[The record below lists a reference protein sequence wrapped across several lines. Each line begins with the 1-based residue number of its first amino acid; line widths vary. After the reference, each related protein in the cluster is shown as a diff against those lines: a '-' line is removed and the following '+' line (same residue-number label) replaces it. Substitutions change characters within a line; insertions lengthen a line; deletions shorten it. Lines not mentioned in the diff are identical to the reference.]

1 MAEITIV
8 TLVHNP
14 GKYIYPCV
22 NSVLGQTLSD
32 FEYVI
37 IDNASSDGTK
47 EVLEAYAEKDAR
59 IRLYRNEENNMGS
72 VKTIETYVSTE
83 YYMVLDHD
91 DYLEPEA
98 LECLYSVAK
107 ENDLDMVFGRC
118 EQMDANGNPLEES
131 GIKMDIPCLLQE
143 ELWRWFDSLYWQ
155 MRTQWGKLIRTDL
168 IKYIDMENLKKRQAS
183 KYAGDTVIILS
194 MAFAAKRLG
203 TVEKIVHHYRI
214 LDKSESKSYCRQRFL
229 ADWVVLDMARD
240 LLRKQQGLIGR
251 NDVYLLRVYYCAIL
265 DTLTMIMRGEVEP
278 QEKIEALTEIV
289 ADEHTK
295 EMREVLKIYVPEEE
309 KVFVE
314 RFGQAVVSFYL
325 KQAAAS
331 ACKELVSCWLRLL
344 WDEDAVP
351 EREFAYL
358 YEEQR
363 AILLLLCLNQTGEAY
378 KELEKKGCRIECPG
392 LFLTVALHEEKQIKK
407 MAQIIAEVGKLQP
420 ELYQRAERAID
431 ILAEQNEIVKNTEQV
446 VREEYPELVALICA
460 EEYVEAANLCF
471 TLLEDTK
478 WQRSGGVLD
487 LALTL
492 VAILED
498 GEAFVFL
505 EKCKCE
511 FLIREGKVDAA
522 KAVLA
527 ELTEMCPED
536 EEVKMLTELLG

>member
-14 GKYIYPCV
+14 GKYVYPCV
-22 NSVLGQTLSD
+22 DSVLAQTLSD

-37 IDNASSDGTK
+37 VDNASSDGTK
-47 EVLEAYAEKDAR
+47 EVLEEYAKKDSR

-72 VKTIETYVSTE
+72 IKTIETYVSTE

-91 DYLEPEA
+91 DYLEPDA
-98 LECLYSVAK
+98 LENLYSLAK
-107 ENDLDMVFGRC
+107 EKDLDMVFGRC
-118 EQMDANGNPLEES
+118 EMVDAEGNALEES
-131 GIKMDIPCLLQE
+131 GLKKEIPYLPVE
-143 ELWRWFDSLYWQ
+143 DLWKWFDDLYWQ
-155 MRTQWGKLIRTDL
+155 MRTQWGKLIRTSL
-168 IKYIDMENLKKRQAS
+168 IKCIDLETMKKRQAS
-183 KYAGDTVIILS
+183 RYAGDTVIILS
-194 MAFAAKRLG
+194 MAFASRRLG
-203 TVEKIVHHYRI
+203 TVKNIVHHYRI
-214 LDKSESKSYCRQRFL
+214 LDKSESRSYCRQRFL
-229 ADWVVLDMARD
+229 ANWVVLDMARD

-251 NDVYLLRVYYCAIL
+251 NDVYLLRVYYYAIL
-265 DTLTMIMRGEVEP
+265 DTLMMILPAEVEP
-278 QEKIEALTEIV
+278 QEKMEALTEIV

-295 EMREVLKIYVPEEE
+295 EMREVLRIYAPEEMKAFDE
-309 KVFVE
+309 Q
-314 RFGQAVVSFYL
+314 FGQAVVSFYL

-331 ACKELVSCWLRLL
+331 ACKELVRCWLRLL

-407 MAQIIAEVGKLQP
+407 IAQIIAEVGRLQP
-420 ELYQRAERAID
+420 ELYKRAEGAIR
-431 ILAEQNEIVKNTEQV
+431 ILAEQNEIVRNTEKV
-446 VREEYPELVALICA
+446 VREEHPELVAMVCA

-471 TLLEDTK
+471 SLLESEK

-498 GEAFVFL
+498 GAVFVFL

-536 EEVKMLTELLG
+536 EEVKVLTELLG